1 MVKTNFKS
9 LMLAL
14 SDQQE
19 TIDFALTLSSG
30 WLFADP
36 QKLGMDQRTMWIID
50 ISNFFGDTF
59 GICK

>member
-36 QKLGMDQRTMWIID
+36 
-50 ISNFFGDTF
+50 
-59 GICK
+59 